1 MGWLLSWLILRSSE
15 CAENAAGANRAET
28 HAVGR
33 GTGDSLLHKVG
44 AKTHPEDNCS
54 LLRKQLQGTDDND
67 YRDTFIGGIN
77 VTVACGRRYWRC
89 SGVAVL
95 PASVL
100 APRYMRCWRKTGSIG
115 MVPCEGRLLCDKLW
129 QPEGQH
135 TLTVPHDKAL
145 PEITPPTLPCQTTG
159 KRKANE
165 LSWTSHIWIQVAGP
179 GHNRGSGEGFI
190 RVHMHSSCKN
200 PRVLHNTARAPS
212 ADSGD
217 VFSTTSY
224 QGRAQ
229 VSAASS
235 PMLLALMTTNKPL
248 CPRYTH
254 SQHVASKGR
263 APGNRHCQQTSSW
276 NANRKSISYGS
287 SVIRQK

>member
-77 VTVACGRRYWRC
+77 VTVACTYMCCGRRYWRC

-100 APRYMRCWRKTGSIG
+100 APHCMRCWRKTGSIG
-115 MVPCEGRLLCDKLW
+115 MVLCEGRLLCDKLW

-145 PEITPPTLPCQTTG
+145 PEITSPTPPCQTIS

-165 LSWTSHIWIQVAGP
+165 LSWTSHIWTQLAGP

-190 RVHMHSSCKN
+190 RVRTHSRCKN
-200 PRVLHNTARAPS
+200 PRALHNTAWAAS
-212 ADSGD
+212 ADTGD
-217 VFSTTSY
+217 TC
-224 QGRAQ
+224 
-229 VSAASS
+229 SAPPATKDE
-235 PMLLALMTTNKPL
+235 L
-248 CPRYTH
+248 RWV
-254 SQHVASKGR
+254 QHLPQCS
-263 APGNRHCQQTSSW
+263 
-276 NANRKSISYGS
+276 
-287 SVIRQK
+287 